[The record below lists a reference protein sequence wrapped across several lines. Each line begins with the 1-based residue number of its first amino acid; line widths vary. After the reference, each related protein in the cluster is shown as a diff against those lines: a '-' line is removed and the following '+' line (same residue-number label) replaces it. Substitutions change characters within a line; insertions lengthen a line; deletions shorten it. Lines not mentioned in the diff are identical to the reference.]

1 MKKIISATIL
11 ASALASG
18 MSMADSIS
26 SVKGQ
31 IEGIVSHYMEGLCQ
45 GDIDKMSEVYF
56 AERIKLLGKRS
67 KEVSEDCLKSG
78 GLSHVKVHI
87 DPSLFN
93 SMYTVV
99 GQVPVN
105 VVVTYKNNVTQEGSA
120 FVDNGTMNNTNKLTL
135 YSPITF

>member
-11 ASALASG
+11 ASALVSG
-18 MSMADSIS
+18 VSMADSIS
-26 SVKGQ
+26 SVKSQ
-31 IEGIVSHYMEGLCQ
+31 IEGVVSHYMEGLCQ
-45 GDIDKMSEVYF
+45 GDIDKMSEVYYS
-56 AERIKLLGKRS
+56 ERIKLLGKRS

-78 GLSHVKVHI
+78 GLSHVEVHI

-93 SMYTVV
+93 SMYMVV

-120 FVDNGTMNNTNKLTL
+120 YVDNGTMNNTNKLTL
-135 YSPITF
+135 YSQITF

>member
-26 SVKGQ
+26 SVEGQ
-31 IEGIVSHYMEGLCQ
+31 IEGVVSHYMEGLCQ
-45 GDIDKMSEVYF
+45 GDLDKMSEVYY
-56 AERIKLLGKRS
+56 AESFGLLDKRS
-67 KEVSEDCLKSG
+67 KEISEDCLKSG

-87 DPSLFN
+87 DPSLFKD
-93 SMYTVV
+93 MYMIV

-105 VVVTYKNNVTQEGSA
+105 VEVTYKNNVTQEASA
-120 FVDNGTMNNTNKLTL
+120 YVDNGTMSNTNKLTL
-135 YSPITF
+135 YSPINF